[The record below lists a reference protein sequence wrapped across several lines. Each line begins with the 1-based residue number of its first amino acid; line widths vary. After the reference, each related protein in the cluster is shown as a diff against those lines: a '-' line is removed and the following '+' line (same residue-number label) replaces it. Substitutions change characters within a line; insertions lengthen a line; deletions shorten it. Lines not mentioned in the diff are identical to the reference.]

1 MNVHSSIIV
10 IAKMVE
16 ITKCPSIDWINTL
29 WSIHTMQDYSAKKKK
44 NGVLMRAI
52 AWMNLGSKLSEKEA
66 SHKGPQIM

>member
-1 MNVHSSIIV
+1 MSMNVHSSIIV

-44 NGVLMRAI
+44 EWSTDTCYSVDESWKQA
-52 AWMNLGSKLSEKEA
+52 K
-66 SHKGPQIM
+66 